1 MRCKFLIIFLFSS
14 LSFASVA
21 SVSVEQWPVGVSFT
35 KFLEINNLPQRLY
48 QNLDGDGK
56 NMLIEIKGGS
66 EYQVLREEDGKIDQ
80 ILIPLTSELQLHIFK
95 NKIGTYD
102 IDIIPISY
110 KTKEHLLGINLDVSI
125 YADIVNKTGNKK
137 LADAVN
143 SAIKIFRKEV
153 NFNQL
158 PKGTNI
164 AVYYEQKYILGKPFL
179 QPTIKAITIT
189 VKGKES
195 FAFLHKNGFYDKD
208 LEKTYEA
215 VYLTHPLPQGRK
227 TSPFNPKRWHPVLKR
242 YRAHLGNDY
251 AAPKGT
257 PVKAAGNGIITFIG
271 VQSGYGNVIEI
282 THDNTYKTLYAHLN
296 GFAKG
301 LKKGDR
307 VRQNQVI
314 AYVGNTG
321 ISTGPHLHFG
331 LYKNGQ
337 AINSETVVK
346 LKGKLVV
353 DKNSEFNKSRAIHY
367 KKIQDAK
374 SGNFNPEK
382 IDDYPN
388 YIDFSL

>member
-1 MRCKFLIIFLFSS
+1 MRYIFILIFFLSS
-14 LSFASVA
+14 LSFAG
-21 SVSVEQWPVGVSFT
+21 VSTVSIEQWPNGVSFT
-35 KFLEINNLPQRLY
+35 KFLEINYLPHKLFQD
-48 QNLDGDGK
+48 LDRDGK
-56 NMLIEIKGGS
+56 NMLGEIKGGA
-66 EYQVLREEDGKIDQ
+66 EYQALRDEDGSIKQ
-80 ILIPLTSELQLHIFK
+80 ILIPVTTELQIHIYK
-95 NKIGTYD
+95 NRSGD
-102 IDIIPISY
+102 FEIDIIPIPY
-110 KTKEHLLGINLDVSI
+110 TQEEHLLGVNLDVSI
-125 YADIVNKTGNKK
+125 YADILNKTGNKK

-164 AVYYEQKYILGKPFL
+164 AVYYEQRYRLGKPFL
-179 QPTIKAITIT
+179 LPTIKAMTIN
-189 VKGKES
+189 VRGKES

-208 LEKTYEA
+208 LERTYEA

-227 TSPFNPKRWHPVLKR
+227 TSGFSPKRWHPILKR

-257 PVKAAGNGIITFIG
+257 PVKAAGNGVISFIG

-282 THDNTYKTLYAHLN
+282 THDSTYKTLYAHLN

-321 ISTGPHLHFG
+321 LSSGPHLHFG

-337 AINSETVVK
+337 AIDSETVVK
-346 LKGKLVV
+346 IKGRLVV
-353 DKNSEFNKSRAIHY
+353 DKNSEFNKSRELHY
-367 KKIQDAK
+367 KKIQSAK
-374 SGNFNPEK
+374 DGKFNPIK
-382 IDDYPN
+382 IDDFNN
-388 YIDFSL
+388 YVDLSI

>member
-1 MRCKFLIIFLFSS
+1 MRYKFLIIFLFSS

-21 SVSVEQWPVGVSFT
+21 TVSVEQWPIGVSFT
-35 KFLEINNLPQRLY
+35 KFLEINYLPHKLFRD
-48 QNLDGDGK
+48 LDGDGK
-56 NMLIEIKGGS
+56 SLLGEIKGGS
-66 EYQVLREEDGKIDQ
+66 EYQVLRDEDGSIEQ
-80 ILIPLTSELQLHIFK
+80 MLIPLTSELELHIFK
-95 NKIGTYD
+95 NKIGIYD
-102 IDIIPISY
+102 IDILPISY
-110 KTKEHLLGINLDVSI
+110 KKQEHLLGINLDVSI

-257 PVKAAGNGIITFIG
+257 PVKAAGNGVVSFVG
-271 VQSGYGNVIEI
+271 VQSGYGNVVEI
-282 THDNTYKTLYAHLN
+282 THDSTYKTLYAHLN

-307 VRQNQVI
+307 VKQNQII

-346 LKGKLVV
+346 LKGNLVV

-374 SGNFNPEK
+374 SGKFNPEK

>member
-1 MRCKFLIIFLFSS
+1 MRYKFLIIFLFSS